1 MKCTS
6 LYMSY
11 HKDYGAWIKGDD
23 EIGTVMHPGE
33 NFRLC
38 LGKGV
43 SISCRLGWNG
53 LRNVVCA
60 YGTKWCKTKLT
71 SQRNLLYRNLR
82 EACLKHFPFLAKIFG
97 KSWSIKSVNFLP
109 K

>member
-11 HKDYGAWIKGDD
+11 HKDYGAWLKGDD

-53 LRNVVCA
+53 LRTWYVLMGPSGV
-60 YGTKWCKTKLT
+60 KL
-71 SQRNLLYRNLR
+71 NLR
-82 EACLKHFPFLAKIFG
+82 PNEIYY
-97 KSWSIKSVNFLP
+97 IEI
-109 K
+109 